1 LDEAEVK
8 ERWVGHKLGPRQ
20 NERN

>member
-8 ERWVGHKLGPRQ
+8 LLG
-20 NERN
+20 EHEEESS